1 MEEKLNS
8 WLHGPL
14 DEGSLD
20 GESALPA
27 IRLIGKFVKG
37 AKITKEYQPG
47 IITETIEKCG
57 NITAKVSRQA
67 NDMDLI

>member
-1 MEEKLNS
+1 
-8 WLHGPL
+8 L

-27 IRLIGKFVKG
+27 IRLMGKIVKG
-37 AKITKEYQPG
+37 VKVTKEYQPG
-47 IITETIEKCG
+47 VITETIEECG

>member
-1 MEEKLNS
+1 MEEELNS

-20 GESALPA
+20 GVSALPP
-27 IRLIGKFVKG
+27 IRLMGKSIRG

-47 IITETIEKCG
+47 LITETIEECG
-57 NITAKVSRQA
+57 NITAKICR
-67 NDMDLI
+67 